1 MSGYVNLPS
10 GGPADGSSA
19 DRRAV
24 GASSGR
30 GAIVATGHRRAGA
43 GRLKSPIRLKIEAMP
58 RSPAPEPPPT
68 YEQALSELERLV
80 QAMEGGQLPLDQL
93 LASYKRG
100 AELLQLCRSRLQA
113 VEDQVK
119 LLDEGR
125 LEPWT
130 AA

>member
-1 MSGYVNLPS
+1 
-10 GGPADGSSA
+10 
-19 DRRAV
+19 
-24 GASSGR
+24 
-30 GAIVATGHRRAGA
+30 
-43 GRLKSPIRLKIEAMP
+43 MP

-68 YEQALSELERLV
+68 YEQALAELERLV

-93 LASYKRG
+93 LASYRRG

-113 VEDQVK
+113 VEEQVK